1 MRVPGLNT
9 GVVFFTILILACDV
23 STAFS
28 DSLSGGLAFRG
39 RRFRDDV
46 YINLAVDSVSADT
59 REVARGGKITFEVT
73 LHNKGETIRGPLMV
87 RALSGRKTLASKM
100 ISDFSW
106 NVKDKMVVT
115 FIWDTAQ
122 FEPGSYPI
130 KVEAPLFEDQ
140 DSFDN
145 ELKLEYE
152 IVIR

>member
-1 MRVPGLNT
+1 MRVSGLKT

-28 DSLSGGLAFRG
+28 GSLSEHLAFRG

-46 YINLAVDSVSADT
+46 YINLAVDSVSVDKW
-59 REVARGGKITFEVT
+59 EVARGDKITFEVT
-73 LHNKGETIRGPLMV
+73 LHDKGEVIQGPVIV
-87 RALSGRKTLASKM
+87 RVLSGRKTLASKN
-100 ISDFSW
+100 ISDFYW
-106 NVKDKMVVT
+106 DVKDKMAVT
-115 FIWDTAQ
+115 IVWDTAQ
-122 FEPGSYPI
+122 FEPGSYPV